1 MENTTSQTKAEAVR
15 EVEVGAK
22 KENLEFLVS
31 LPEEN
36 ISKILSASA
45 SITIDKYEALLG
57 ELSFSGQACLNFVY
71 SLEDGTISNYKT
83 CQDFSGKFENL
94 SFDPSSLVKVLPN
107 VLDISIESANGSAIK
122 VKLTVENTFS
132 LLKNQEILLFSSEDP
147 NIYVKQSEIGL
158 CTHANRNCSNFNQTS
173 VFETKFSVGRILSTS
188 SVAIVN
194 KTSALDGIVVVEG
207 DTISRILYST
217 GEERPVLVSQVNKDS
232 FREEIEDSMAT
243 KDSPVLAW
251 ATVDGRDI
259 EENIDQENKTI
270 EVNVPVRICYD
281 LFSCQERTVV
291 SDAFSTENKL
301 NLTTE
306 AFLSTE
312 VVGMETFDSRIDS
325 SITASEDIPRID
337 KILAVDGAYLTR
349 TSLTFN
355 DGELSSEGTVHLNII
370 YLNDEED
377 SINAVSVEVPYSYN
391 EKLSIQGSNVVATD
405 QIIEIDASVKRGR
418 DIYVDGKIRTQVL
431 VTNEVQTAAISG
443 AELGEKLEERD
454 GALEIYFAQEG
465 KSFWDVAKDLKVS
478 EDALRQQ
485 NPEIVEPFEKD
496 EKIVYFEQFEI
507 SVD

>member
-83 CQDFSGKFENL
+83 CQDFSGKLENL

-122 VKLTVENTFS
+122 VKLTIENTFS
-132 LLKNQEILLFSSEDP
+132 LLKNQEISLFSSEDP

-291 SDAFSTENKL
+291 SDAFSTENEL

-418 DIYVDGKIRTQVL
+418 DIYVDGKVRTQVL

-507 SVD
+507 NVD